1 MLDQIGFLT
10 NRSTLG
16 QIITIGRILEGIKST
31 LLLADFSKAFDS
43 IHQVEIWKKLLE
55 YGIPKEKV
63 DAFMILYYKTPSVMP
78 SSVRKTEL
86 LWHNSWRPLSGHIY
100 LALFIFII
108 CLEYV
113 PKMQMKVQTK
123 INTQSNN
130 LSNRCWV
137 CWWCSHDNW

>member
-31 LLLADFSKAFDS
+31 LLLVDFSKAFDS
-43 IHQVEIWKKLLE
+43 IHQVKIWKKLLE

-63 DAFMILYYKTPSVMP
+63 DAFMLYYNTPSMVS
-78 SSVRKTEL
+78 SSVRNTEL
-86 LWHNSWRPLSGHIY
+86 FWHNSWRPVSGHIC
-100 LALFIFII
+100 LALLIFII

-113 PKMQMKVQTK
+113 PKMQMKV
-123 INTQSNN
+123 
-130 LSNRCWV
+130 
-137 CWWCSHDNW
+137 

>member
-31 LLLADFSKAFDS
+31 LLLVDFSKAFDS
-43 IHQVEIWKKLLE
+43 MHQVKIWKKLLE
-55 YGIPKEKV
+55 HGIPKEKV
-63 DAFMILYYKTPSVMP
+63 DAFMILYYKTPSVVS
-78 SSVRKTEL
+78 SSVRNTEL
-86 LWHNSWRPLSGHIY
+86 LWHNSWRHLSGHIY

-113 PKMQMKVQTK
+113 PKMQMKV
-123 INTQSNN
+123 
-130 LSNRCWV
+130 
-137 CWWCSHDNW
+137 